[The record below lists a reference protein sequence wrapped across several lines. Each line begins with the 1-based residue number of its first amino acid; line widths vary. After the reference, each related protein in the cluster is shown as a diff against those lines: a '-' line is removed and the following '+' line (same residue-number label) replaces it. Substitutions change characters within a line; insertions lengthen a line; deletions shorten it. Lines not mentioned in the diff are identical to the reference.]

1 VAFLT
6 KVKSVNKFAKFVQ
19 LKICETMKKKYLWIA
34 LLLSTLASN
43 SQVFV
48 SSNSFVYVNDQYL
61 YVKQDV
67 ELNAGT
73 SNIYLRNNS
82 QLLQG
87 TTGVSTNRG
96 LGALSVFQEGTVN
109 DYQYNY
115 WCSPVGGSSAVAGN
129 SPFGITQLGV
139 PTTITATT
147 AATILP
153 MNSYNGLATVGAVS
167 IAPYWIWKF
176 ITSNA
181 YSQWVQVGSA
191 STLNAG
197 EGFTMKGTSG
207 TDTTTIIGVQNNAGS
222 AQRYDFRGKPNDGN
236 ISIAVTT
243 GNRTLTGNPFPSAI
257 DLNLFLND
265 PSNVTLIDG
274 TALFWEHDKTVN
286 SHYLASYR
294 GGYGVYNGSTGIYSP
309 ATFYTYDG
317 AGNQVGTY
325 STPGNVYQRRFSPVG
340 QGFKVRGIG
349 NGNVLL
355 KNTHRVFVKEAII
368 NNSQFE
374 RNAITSSSD
383 FYDAIPNVAGI
394 DYTQISKLPTPHI
407 KINTLLN
414 NQAVRQ
420 VALCFMNTAI
430 DGVDRADSKSPD
442 VDANL
447 PFDMYFFLGNT
458 EYVQSTTAF
467 DIDKR
472 FPVGFKNNAPALF
485 TIQVAGFENFNQTEE
500 VYLFDKETGL
510 YHDIK
515 NAPYEVSITAS
526 GIHNNRYEIAFKRET
541 LGVDDMI
548 GDNFTVYHNNDLNVL
563 VIKNPNG
570 LTLKSC
576 TLYDVT
582 GKAVL
587 TQVGV
592 GSKDNYQISTA
603 NLAEGVYIVKL
614 ITDNNQE
621 VSKKV
626 SIY

>member
-1 VAFLT
+1 M
-6 KVKSVNKFAKFVQ
+6 KVM
-19 LKICETMKKKYLWIA
+19 KIKYLSIILFFVGLHSNA
-34 LLLSTLASN
+34 QIFVGSN
-43 SQVFV
+43 SY
-48 SSNSFVYVNDQYL
+48 VYVNDQYL
-61 YVKQDV
+61 YVGQDV
-67 ELNAGT
+67 DLNAGT
-73 SNIYLRNNS
+73 SNVYLRNNA

-87 TTGVSTNRG
+87 TAVASANRG
-96 LGALSVFQEGTVN
+96 LGSLSVFQEGTVN

-115 WCSPVGGSSAVAGN
+115 WCSPVGGSSAAVGN
-129 SPFGITQLGV
+129 SAFGISQLGV
-139 PTTITATT
+139 PTTVTATT
-147 AATILP
+147 PATILP
-153 MNSYNGLATVGAVS
+153 INSYNGAASLGTVS

-207 TDTTTIIGVQNNAGS
+207 TDATTINGVQNNAGS
-222 AQRYDFRGKPNDGN
+222 SQRYDFRGKPNDGN
-236 ISIAVTT
+236 ISVAVTN
-243 GNRTLTGNPFPSAI
+243 GSRTLTGNPYPSAI

-265 PSNVTLIDG
+265 PSNTALIDG

-286 SHYLASYR
+286 SHFVASYR
-294 GGYGVYNGSTGIYSP
+294 GGYGVYNGSTGLYTP
-309 ATFYTYDG
+309 ATFFTYNG
-317 AGNQVGTY
+317 AGNQVGTH

-349 NGNVLL
+349 NGNAVLR
-355 KNTHRVFVKEAII
+355 NTHRVFVREAVI

-374 RNAITSSSD
+374 RNAAVNNND
-383 FYDAIPNVAGI
+383 FYEEIPNVAGI

-420 VALCFMNTAI
+420 VALCFMDTAI

-447 PFDMYFFLGNT
+447 PFDMYLYLGNT

-467 DIDKR
+467 DSSKKI
-472 FPVGFKNNAPALF
+472 PVGFKNNAPTVF
-485 TIQVAGFENFNQTEE
+485 KIQVAGFENFNQSQE

-515 NAPYEVSITAS
+515 NTQYEVSMPAS
-526 GIHNNRYEIAFKRET
+526 GIHNNRYEIAFKQGT
-541 LGVDDMI
+541 LGVDDLI
-548 GDNFTVYHNNDLNVL
+548 GDSFTIYQNNDLNML

-570 LTLKSC
+570 LGLKSC
-576 TLYDVT
+576 TMYDVT

-587 TQVGV
+587 TQVGF
-592 GSKDNYQISTA
+592 GNKDNYQIATTS
-603 NLAEGVYIVKL
+603 LAEGVYIVKL
-614 ITDNNQE
+614 ITDQNQE

-626 SIY
+626 SIYRTR